1 MDALKWWQKTIV
13 YEIYTKSFCDS
24 NGDGIGDLPG
34 ITSKLDYLQSLG
46 VGAIWLTPIYESP
59 MVDNGY
65 DIADYCSIAPEY
77 GTMAD
82 MEELIVEAK
91 KRNIRIVMDLVFNH
105 TSDRHAWFEESRS
118 SRENEK
124 RDWYIWAD
132 AKADGSAP
140 TNWRSI
146 FSGSA
151 WTLDERTGQYYLHTF
166 ASAQPDL
173 NWENPKVRQALYQAA
188 SFWLDKGVGGF
199 RIDAIVYIKKPKA
212 FLDADVD
219 GPDGLGNI
227 HSVLANQPGILDFLR
242 EFGQQVFAGK
252 DIFTVAEANGVRA
265 NELNQWVG
273 KEGVFDMLFEF
284 SHVDLGSST
293 SGLWSENKPWQLSD
307 LKKALRDSQ
316 LATAK
321 NGWYPIFFENHDQ
334 PRGIDHFF
342 PSMADC
348 VLAAKALA
356 TIFFTLRGTPFIYEG
371 QELGL
376 HNMKFSS
383 IEQYDDI
390 LSKGQYGLALQNG
403 YTPAQALE
411 FIWKFSRDNAR
422 VPMTW
427 SDALHNGFS
436 AGQPWL
442 SIPEEYAALNAK
454 WQAGKA
460 DSVLAYYQGM
470 AKLRQKSEVLL
481 HGRYEELLQENE
493 KIYAFRRVLGTE
505 GILVLVNFSTQEA
518 CFELAELA
526 QMKNLYGNYPDVKP
540 GTLRSLEARIYWG
553 RCSVHEAGSK

>member
-82 MEELIVEAK
+82 MEELIAQAK
-91 KRNIRIVMDLVFNH
+91 KRDIRIVMDLVFNH

-146 FSGSA
+146 FSRPA

-199 RIDAIVYIKKPKA
+199 RIDAIVYIKKPKD
-212 FLDADVD
+212 FLAVEAD

-227 HSVLANQPGILDFLR
+227 HPVLANQPGILDFLR
-242 EFGQQVFAGK
+242 EFQQQVFAGK
-252 DIFTVAEANGVRA
+252 DIFTVAEANGVGA
-265 NELNQWVG
+265 NELDQWVG

-284 SHVDLGSST
+284 SHVDLGSSA
-293 SGLWSENKPWQLSD
+293 SGLWSENKPWALTE

-342 PSMADC
+342 PPMADC

-376 HNMKFSS
+376 HNMKFGS
-383 IEQYDDI
+383 IDQYDDI

-403 YTPAQALE
+403 YTPAAALG

-436 AGQPWL
+436 AGQPWI

-454 WQAGKA
+454 LQAGQN
-460 DSVLAYYQGM
+460 DSVLAYYQGL
-470 AKLRQKSEVLL
+470 AKLRQESEVLL
-481 HGRYEELLQENE
+481 QGCYEELLQDNE
-493 KIYAFRRVLGTE
+493 KIYAFRRVFE
-505 GILVLVNFSTQEA
+505 AEEICVLVNFSTQEA
-518 CFELAELA
+518 SFELAELGE
-526 QMKNLYGNYPDVKP
+526 MKRVYGNYPDVKQ
-540 GTLRSLEARIYWG
+540 GALRSLEARIYRG
-553 RCSVHEAGSK
+553 RCGAHEAGSK